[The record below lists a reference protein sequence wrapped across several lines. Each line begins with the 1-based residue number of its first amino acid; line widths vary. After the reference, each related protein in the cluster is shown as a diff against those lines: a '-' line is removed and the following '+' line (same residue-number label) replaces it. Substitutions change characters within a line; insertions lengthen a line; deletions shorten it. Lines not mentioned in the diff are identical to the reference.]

1 MSMLVDQLRVIGAGF
16 LCGAAFMVILLAL
29 GGLYASW

>member
-1 MSMLVDQLRVIGAGF
+1 MSTLFDQLRIVGAGF

-29 GGLYASW
+29 GGLYPS

>member
-1 MSMLVDQLRVIGAGF
+1 MTTLFDQLRIIGGGF

-29 GGLYASW
+29 GGAFST